1 MPPAI
6 AVQGLRKSYGGVERV
21 HGISFEVE
29 AGEIVGLLGTNG
41 AGKTTT
47 IEILEGYRPRSG
59 GQVSVLGTDPAR
71 GGRAWRDRVGLVLQE
86 CELDP
91 VYTVRETVSMFSRY
105 FSRATDVVATIGHVG
120 LADKIDERIAHLSGG
135 QKRRVDVALGLIGG
149 PEVLFLDEPTTGLDP
164 AARREMWAVVKGLRD
179 VGKTVLLTTHYMD
192 EAEHLADRIIILQA
206 GKIAAEGTPD
216 ELSRSLVKRTEVSF
230 TAADGTE
237 PGRLSAALKGPGRG
251 RRRNGAAVVRQR
263 SERPSGP
270 AWLGRERAGGTGR
283 PPGQTSHLGRRI
295 RPDGGPAGDGGRRG
309 AGVVNQLALAG
320 AQARY
325 ALRGFL
331 RNPRAFVFTMVLPV
345 FLLVLFNATFGG
357 GKISVGFGA
366 PATYYTAA
374 VVAYAIMQS
383 SFSSLVISVTAGREA
398 GLLKRFRGTP
408 MPSWVYLAAEIG
420 RTVVVAAAT
429 VAVLVAAGV
438 VFYGVNLSARTLVGL
453 GVYVV
458 AGTASLCALGLAV
471 TRACATTDAASAVG
485 PFSTVVLSFLSGV
498 FIPAAVMPSWLL
510 DIGKAFPLEH
520 LAQGL
525 RAAFLVPGS
534 TGITATN
541 LGAVLA
547 WGAAGLILALRTFR
561 WEPLA
566 SAGK

>member
-1 MPPAI
+1 M
-6 AVQGLRKSYGGVERV
+6 
-21 HGISFEVE
+21 
-29 AGEIVGLLGTNG
+29 
-41 AGKTTT
+41 
-47 IEILEGYRPRSG
+47 
-59 GQVSVLGTDPAR
+59 
-71 GGRAWRDRVGLVLQE
+71 
-86 CELDP
+86 
-91 VYTVRETVSMFSRY
+91 
-105 FSRATDVVATIGHVG
+105 
-120 LADKIDERIAHLSGG
+120 
-135 QKRRVDVALGLIGG
+135 
-149 PEVLFLDEPTTGLDP
+149 
-164 AARREMWAVVKGLRD
+164 
-179 VGKTVLLTTHYMD
+179 
-192 EAEHLADRIIILQA
+192 
-206 GKIAAEGTPD
+206 
-216 ELSRSLVKRTEVSF
+216 
-230 TAADGTE
+230 
-237 PGRLSAALKGPGRG
+237 
-251 RRRNGAAVVRQR
+251 
-263 SERPSGP
+263 
-270 AWLGRERAGGTGR
+270 
-283 PPGQTSHLGRRI
+283 
-295 RPDGGPAGDGGRRG
+295 
-309 AGVVNQLALAG
+309 NQLALAG